1 MMLREAETS
10 TSARLVLETTLAVRD
25 PAIVTD
31 HFTDPD
37 LLTAWW
43 AGEAKIDTETGD
55 YMFVWPEQG
64 WTLRGRFLER
74 VPGQR
79 VGFTWRW
86 DHEPELPP
94 RTVLVTT
101 EAVPEG
107 TRLTITHGDYT
118 PDDQDERADHLAG
131 WMHFIGRLADRI
143 A

>member
-1 MMLREAETS
+1 VLHEADTS
-10 TSARLVLETTLAVRD
+10 TPERLVLETTLPVTD

-43 AGEAKIDTETGD
+43 AGEAQIDTESGD
-55 YMFVWPEQG
+55 YTFIWPEPG

-74 VPGQR
+74 IPGR
-79 VGFTWRW
+79 RISFTWQW
-86 DHEPELPP
+86 DHEPNLPE
-94 RTVLVTT
+94 RTVVLTT

-107 TRLTITHGDYT
+107 TYLTLTHGDYA

-131 WMHFIGRLADRI
+131 WTHFIGRLTERLG
-143 A
+143 